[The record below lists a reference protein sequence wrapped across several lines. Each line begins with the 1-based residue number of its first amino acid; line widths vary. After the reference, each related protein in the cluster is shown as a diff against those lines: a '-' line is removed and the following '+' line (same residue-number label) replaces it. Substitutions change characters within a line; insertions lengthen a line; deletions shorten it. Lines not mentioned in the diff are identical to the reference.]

1 MNSLKTRLRGI
12 LPLAALLAAVG
23 VLSLASRSTEVIQGV
38 EYKTLDWRFRHLSV
52 ASRHDPRIVLVLVN
66 QASLDHFENE
76 KMYWPWPRGI
86 YEALLRFLKKGGAKT
101 VVFDVLFTNPSST
114 GAAEDEIFGKALKE
128 FGPAV
133 MAMETGPNEHALRSV
148 PPPARFAV
156 KAGPEIFD
164 SAPSR
169 KSARFPVPELLS
181 GLRLLG
187 DTKADADLDG
197 VFRRVPL
204 VVSMGGALYPTLPA
218 ATAMLATGK
227 SLDELNPSLTDGRLL
242 IRYHG
247 KSRTEDP
254 RLKTYDSYAVGD
266 LLLSWQAIEE
276 KRAPKL
282 DPALFKDKIV
292 FVGLTAAGL
301 FDNHPSPIAAVFPGT
316 EVIAAAADNLINR
329 DGLTRASFVAVMAL
343 VLLALFFAG
352 AASRLSA
359 HAWASL
365 GIVLS
370 SSALLAGIS
379 FFVFTRGVWL
389 DIVTPQLSL
398 WLGFAAASAYGYA
411 VEGRQKRYI
420 QGAFSQYLSPE
431 IVKRIADNPEM
442 LALGGE
448 RRDVTFYFS
457 DIQGFTTFSEQLSPE
472 KLTRLMNRYLGEMTD
487 TILAS
492 GGTLDKYIGDAVM
505 AFWGAPVPCEGH
517 ALVACKAALANQKR
531 LAALREV
538 FAAEGYPPVRNRIGL
553 NSGPA
558 SIGNMG
564 SAARLSYTAIGD
576 NVNLA
581 SRLEGANKAYGTY
594 ILISESTRLGAGD
607 AIEVRELDYVKV
619 KGKNQ
624 PIRVYELLGLK
635 GETEGALIEKARIF
649 ETGLPLF
656 RARRFEEAIAVFRGV
671 AAKYGDDHACENY
684 VERCEGYLKEA
695 PPEDWDGS
703 HALTEK

>member
-1 MNSLKTRLRGI
+1 VNSLKTRLRGI